1 MRDTAHAQ
9 AAPVSAPA
17 LLAEGIGRSFD
28 GKPVLAGVD
37 LRLAAGEVVA
47 LLGPSGCGKTT
58 LLRIVAGLLAPT
70 EGRLAIGGRV
80 VAEGG
85 GATAAPEA
93 RGLGMVFQDYALWPH
108 LSVRDN
114 VAFPLRMRGIAR
126 AARQARAEAALDQVG
141 LAHLAD
147 RWPGTLSGGQQ
158 QRVALAR
165 AIVAEPPLV
174 LFDEPLSNLDREL
187 RESLAVEMGRLIRRL
202 GLSAVYVT
210 HDQAEAFTI
219 ADRVAVMLD
228 GRIAQIDAPEAL
240 FGRPA
245 SVAVARFLN
254 IGAIFAGALQ
264 GGRFRC
270 TAGAIELPADGLNG
284 WAGAEGMPAHLL
296 VPRTAVA
303 PADPGNGHLRATV
316 AHCQFQG
323 DRYLL
328 HLDLGPGAQGNGGA
342 PDGQAAGHLA
352 CPSDRPA
359 RAGEVI
365 GLALARER
373 LHLWPASSDVR
384 A

>member
-1 MRDTAHAQ
+1 MDGSRTA
-9 AAPVSAPA
+9 APA
-17 LLAEGIGRSFD
+17 LEAEGLGRSF
-28 GKPVLAGVD
+28 GGLPVLQGVD
-37 LRLAAGEVVA
+37 FVLGAGEVVA

-58 LLRIVAGLLAPT
+58 LLRMVSGLLAPSA
-70 EGRLAIGGRV
+70 GRLRIGGRV
-80 VAEGG
+80 MAEAGA
-85 GATAAPEA
+85 GATPPEA

-114 VAFPLRMRGIAR
+114 VAFPLRMRGVGR
-126 AARQARAEAALDQVG
+126 ADRRARAEAALAQVG
-141 LAHLAD
+141 LAALAD

-202 GLSAVYVT
+202 GLSAIYVT

-228 GRIAQIDAPEAL
+228 GRIAQIDTPEAL
-240 FGRPA
+240 FSRPA

-254 IGAIFAGALQ
+254 IGAIFDGTLDS
-264 GGRFRC
+264 GRFRC
-270 TAGAIELPADGLNG
+270 GGGGIDLPAARLEG
-284 WAGAEGMPAHLL
+284 WCARTQEAAQGAAHLL

-303 PADPGNGHLRATV
+303 PVAPGDGELRALV
-316 AHCQFQG
+316 DHCQFQG

-328 HLDLGPGAQGNGGA
+328 HLDLAGAAGVAGS
-342 PDGQAAGHLA
+342 GHLA
-352 CPSDRPA
+352 CHSDRPA
-359 RAGEVI
+359 QPGELI
-365 GLALARER
+365 GLALAHDR
-373 LHLWPASSDVR
+373 LRLWSSVS
-384 A
+384 

>member
-1 MRDTAHAQ
+1 MVTSTITATAALEAQ
-9 AAPVSAPA
+9 R
-17 LLAEGIGRSFD
+17 IGRSFD
-28 GKPVLAGVD
+28 GKPVLEAVD
-37 LRLAAGEVVA
+37 LTLGAGEVVA

-58 LLRIVAGLLAPT
+58 LLRIIAGLLAPT
-70 EGRLAIGGRV
+70 AGRLAIGGRV
-80 VAEGG
+80 MAEGG
-85 GATAAPEA
+85 GTMAPPEA

-114 VAFPLRMRGIAR
+114 VAFPLRMRGIGRQDRRMR
-126 AARQARAEAALDQVG
+126 AAAALDQVG
-141 LAHLAD
+141 LRHLAD

-187 RESLAVEMGRLIRRL
+187 RESLAVEMGRLLRRL

-219 ADRVAVMLD
+219 ADRVAVMLE

-240 FGRPA
+240 FLRPA
-245 SVAVARFLN
+245 SVQVARFLN
-254 IGAIFAGALQ
+254 IGAIFVGALE
-264 GGRFRC
+264 GGLFRC
-270 TAGAIELPADGLNG
+270 SRGAIELPAAGLGG
-284 WAGAEGMPAHLL
+284 WCGRKSGPAHLL
-296 VPRTAVA
+296 VPRTAVR
-303 PADPGNGHLRATV
+303 PAEPANGHLRARV
-316 AHCQFQG
+316 SHCQFQG

-328 HLDLGPGAQGNGGA
+328 HLDLGDAAGA
-342 PDGQAAGHLA
+342 PAGGHLA

-359 RAGEVI
+359 RAGEVL
-365 GLALARER
+365 GLALVPDR
-373 LHLWPASSDVR
+373 LHLWPAP

>member
-1 MRDTAHAQ
+1 MKDDR
-9 AAPVSAPA
+9 PPIPAPA
-17 LLAEGIGRSFD
+17 LEACGIGRSFD
-28 GKPVLAGVD
+28 GKPVLEGVD
-37 LRLAAGEVVA
+37 LRLGAGEVVA

-58 LLRIVAGLLAPT
+58 LLRIIAGLLAPT
-70 EGRLAIGGRV
+70 AGRMHIGGRLM
-80 VAEGG
+80 ADAAGRI
-85 GATAAPEA
+85 AAPEA

-108 LSVRDN
+108 LSLRDN
-114 VAFPLRMRGIAR
+114 VAFPLRMRGVSRATRRAR
-126 AARQARAEAALDQVG
+126 AGAALDQVG
-141 LAHLAD
+141 LGHMAD

-187 RESLAVEMGRLIRRL
+187 RESLAVEMGQLVRRL

-240 FGRPA
+240 FARPA
-245 SVAVARFLN
+245 SVRVARFLN
-254 IGAIFAGALQ
+254 IGAIFDGALDAGQ
-264 GGRFRC
+264 FRC
-270 TAGAIELPADGLNG
+270 ARGVFQLPTDGLGGAVNG
-284 WAGAEGMPAHLL
+284 HSGPAHLL

-303 PADPGNGHLRATV
+303 PADPTNGHLRARV
-316 AHCQFQG
+316 SHCQFQG

-328 HLDLGPGAQGNGGA
+328 HLDLGGDFGGGA
-342 PDGQAAGHLA
+342 DAPAAGHLA

-359 RAGEVI
+359 RTGEVI
-365 GLALARER
+365 GLALARDR
-373 LHLWPASSDVR
+373 LHLWPAH

>member
-1 MRDTAHAQ
+1 MREQNDD
-9 AAPVSAPA
+9 AAA
-17 LLAEGIGRSFD
+17 LEAEAIGRAFD
-28 GKPVLAGVD
+28 GRTVLAGVD
-37 LRLAAGEVVA
+37 LRLGPGEVIA

-70 EGRLAIGGRV
+70 TGRLRIGGRLT
-80 VAEGG
+80 AEGG
-85 GATAAPEA
+85 GCAAPPEA

-114 VAFPLRMRGIAR
+114 VAFPLRMRGVAR
-126 AARQARAEAALDQVG
+126 KERRARAEAALAQVG
-141 LAHLAD
+141 LGGFAD

-202 GLSAVYVT
+202 GLSSVYVT

-228 GRIAQIDAPEAL
+228 GRIAQIDPPEAL
-240 FGRPA
+240 FARPA

-254 IGAIFAGALQ
+254 IGAIFDGALED
-264 GGRFRC
+264 GRFRC
-270 TAGAIELPADGLNG
+270 GRGALDVP
-284 WAGAEGMPAHLL
+284 AEGLGGWGVCASGPAHLL

-303 PADPGNGHLRATV
+303 PADPANGHLRARV
-316 AHCQFQG
+316 VHCQFQG

-328 HLDLGPGAQGNGGA
+328 HLDLGDVAETT
-342 PDGQAAGHLA
+342 AGHLA

-359 RAGEVI
+359 RAGELI
-365 GLALARER
+365 GLALARDR
-373 LHLWPASSDVR
+373 LRLWPTA

>member
-1 MRDTAHAQ
+1 MKDTRA
-9 AAPVSAPA
+9 STPA
-17 LLAEGIGRSFD
+17 TALEASGIGRSFD
-28 GKPVLAGVD
+28 GKPVLEGVD
-37 LRLAAGEVVA
+37 LRLGAGEVIA

-58 LLRIVAGLLAPT
+58 LLRIIAGLLAPSA
-70 EGRLAIGGRV
+70 GRLTIGERLM
-80 VAEGG
+80 AEGG
-85 GATAAPEA
+85 GTTAPPEA

-114 VAFPLRMRGIAR
+114 VAFPLRMRGMGRTDRRAR
-126 AARQARAEAALDQVG
+126 AQAALDQVG
-141 LAHLAD
+141 LGHLAD

-202 GLSAVYVT
+202 HLSAVYVT

-240 FGRPA
+240 FARPA

-254 IGAIFAGALQ
+254 IGAIFEGALD
-264 GGRFRC
+264 GGQFRC
-270 TAGAIELPADGLNG
+270 ARGAIALS
-284 WAGAEGMPAHLL
+284 AEGLGGLTACAAGPAHLL
-296 VPRTAVA
+296 VPRTAVT
-303 PADPGNGHLRATV
+303 PADPANGHLRARV
-316 AHCQFQG
+316 SHCQFQG

-328 HLDLGPGAQGNGGA
+328 HLDLAGAEGA
-342 PDGQAAGHLA
+342 PGSAHLA

-365 GLALARER
+365 GLALARDR
-373 LHLWPASSDVR
+373 LHLWAEPA
-384 A
+384 